1 MTKVSIAA
9 PANIFLCDL
18 LVGKLTK
25 DEQQICL
32 EISNTEA
39 HIAFFIY
46 FVIASLSH
54 IIFCSNIVN

>member
-1 MTKVSIAA
+1 MTKVAIAA

-18 LVGKLTK
+18 LVGKLNK

-39 HIAFFIY
+39 QISFFIY